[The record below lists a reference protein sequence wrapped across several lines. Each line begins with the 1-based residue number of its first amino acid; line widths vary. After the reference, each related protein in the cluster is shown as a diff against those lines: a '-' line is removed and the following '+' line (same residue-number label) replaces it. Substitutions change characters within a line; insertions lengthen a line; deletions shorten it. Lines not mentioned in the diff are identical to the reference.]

1 MLKRLNGSWYLTDG
15 ILTPVRLD
23 APACVG
29 DALRGAGILTDG
41 ESAADLLKNE
51 WIYRREWRYSLSPEG
66 GFPADGRAYL
76 SLFGLRGEWTAL
88 LDGREL
94 ARGDDTEAEIALPAG
109 EPGATLTIAFAV
121 PAAAPLW
128 PRVGLDGGCLLRTV
142 GSAAITSL
150 SLNVPDDAPWTAR
163 TAVRAEAAGACD
175 LRYVLEIGGER
186 TETIV
191 RETLAPGENFF

>member
-76 SLFGLRGEWTAL
+76 SLFGLRG
-88 LDGREL
+88 R
-94 ARGDDTEAEIALPAG
+94 
-109 EPGATLTIAFAV
+109 TL
-121 PAAAPLW
+121 
-128 PRVGLDGGCLLRTV
+128 
-142 GSAAITSL
+142 
-150 SLNVPDDAPWTAR
+150 
-163 TAVRAEAAGACD
+163 
-175 LRYVLEIGGER
+175 
-186 TETIV
+186 
-191 RETLAPGENFF
+191 